1 MTVEDILS
9 KFTIDEIQEKFLS
22 VADKIMYSLD
32 DECYVPYFVNVIPA
46 ESLKKIV
53 HCYPAEILEESS
65 NEEELVE
72 TFINENIHDIF
83 EGVYIQ
89 LGIKPE
95 HIKFIYDVDNE
106 LFDKFD
112 YDTVTNSLIESM
124 KKFLNEKNNDIYEY
138 LKKIRLIDARL
149 DTEDIVNLNDTIGD
163 STTIKHLDFDTR
175 EAALVDIDG
184 TVLIGGDGQSH
195 AEVLQTYL
203 DDISFKTSEEL
214 ELSNKW
220 SRPKLREIEN
230 LLNNQY
236 CAFGHVLD
244 NNIFIETYTL
254 EDVSINDIIS
264 DIDAAGIDYDKI
276 YEYENDEITRI
287 AKVIK

>member
-1 MTVEDILS
+1 MTIEDILE

-22 VADKIMYSLD
+22 VANEIMYSLD

-46 ESLKKIV
+46 EYLKKIV
-53 HCYPAEILEESS
+53 HYYPAEILEESS
-65 NEEELVE
+65 SEEEIVE

-83 EGVYIQ
+83 EKVYIQ

-95 HIKFIYDVDNE
+95 NIKFIYDVNNE

-112 YDTVTNSLIESM
+112 YDTVINSLIESM
-124 KKFLNEKNNDIYEY
+124 KRFLNEKNNDIYEY

-175 EAALVDIDG
+175 EAALIDIDG

-203 DDISFKTSEEL
+203 DDISFETGEEL

-220 SRPKLREIEN
+220 SRPKLREVEN

-236 CAFGHVLD
+236 CAFGHILD

-254 EDVSINDIIS
+254 EDVSINEIIS
-264 DIDAAGIDYDKI
+264 DINNAGIDYNKI
-276 YEYENDEITRI
+276 YEYENNEITRI

>member
-1 MTVEDILS
+1 MTIDNILEE
-9 KFTIDEIQEKFLS
+9 FTIDEIQEKFLS
-22 VADKIMYSLD
+22 VANEIMYSLN
-32 DECYVPYFVNVIPA
+32 DECYVPYFVNTIPA
-46 ESLKKIV
+46 EYLKKIV

-65 NEEELVE
+65 SEEEIIE
-72 TFINENIHDIF
+72 TFINEHIHDIF
-83 EGVYIQ
+83 EEVYIQ

-95 HIKFIYDVDNE
+95 NIKFIYDVNNE
-106 LFDKFD
+106 LFDNFD
-112 YDTVTNSLIESM
+112 YETVINSLIESM

-138 LKKIRLIDARL
+138 LKKIRLIDVRL

-175 EAALVDIDG
+175 DAALVDIDG

-203 DDISFKTSEEL
+203 DNISFETGEEL

-220 SRPKLREIEN
+220 GRPKLREIDN

-236 CAFGHVLD
+236 CAFGHILD

-254 EDVSINDIIS
+254 EDVSINEIIS
-264 DIDAAGIDYDKI
+264 DIDAAGIDYEKI

>member
-1 MTVEDILS
+1 MTIDNILEE
-9 KFTIDEIQEKFLS
+9 FTIDEIQEKFLS
-22 VADKIMYSLD
+22 VANEIMYSLD

-53 HCYPAEILEESS
+53 HYYPAEILEESS
-65 NEEELVE
+65 SEEDIIE

-83 EGVYIQ
+83 EKVYIQ
-89 LGIKPE
+89 LDINPKD
-95 HIKFIYDVDNE
+95 IKFIYDVNNE

-112 YDTVTNSLIESM
+112 YDIVTNSLIESM
-124 KKFLNEKNNDIYEY
+124 KRFLNEKNNDIYEY

-175 EAALVDIDG
+175 DAALVDIDG

-195 AEVLQTYL
+195 AEVLQEYL
-203 DDISFKTSEEL
+203 NNLPSENGEEL

-220 SRPKLREIEN
+220 GRPKLREIEN

-236 CAFGHVLD
+236 CAFGHILD

-254 EDVSINDIIS
+254 EDISINDIIS

-276 YEYENDEITRI
+276 YEYENNEITRI
-287 AKVIK
+287 AKVIR